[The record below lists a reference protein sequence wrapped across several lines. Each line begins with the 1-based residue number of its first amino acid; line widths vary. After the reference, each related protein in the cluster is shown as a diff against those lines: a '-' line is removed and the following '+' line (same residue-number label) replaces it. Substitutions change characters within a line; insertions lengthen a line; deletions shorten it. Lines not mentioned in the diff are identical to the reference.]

1 LARSLAL
8 LRARKRHAAKSFAK
22 PVTAPLLA
30 QAEAALGAAIP
41 AAWQK
46 VLRICNGGRIE
57 HHPLA
62 ADQACS
68 MLPAEKLAKSRDTE
82 TAYYRDIHAEIPDA
96 FLQIMETEV
105 GDSIWLDTSR
115 QAPDGDCR
123 VVLMSHETGELER
136 EWSSIADFLE
146 ELLTPEE
153 D

>member
-1 LARSLAL
+1 
-8 LRARKRHAAKSFAK
+8 SFAK
-22 PVTAPLLA
+22 PVKDPLLA
-30 QAEAALGAAIP
+30 KAAVALGTAIP

-62 ADQACS
+62 ADQACII
-68 MLPAEKLAKSRDTE
+68 LPAEKLAKSCGNE
-82 TAYYRDIHAEIPDA
+82 TAYYRQIQAEMPDA
-96 FLQIMETEV
+96 FLLIMQTET
-105 GDSIWLDTSR
+105 GDSIWLNTSR
-115 QAPDGDCR
+115 QTPDGDCQ